1 MARGQDLFGDYLRF
15 LCRVIGDENHFP
27 TNKNLVWGAYIDQLF
42 MPDNFAF
49 MGQKIFINEKE
60 PKTDMGSSSWLQNM
74 QNRTS
79 HTIYFTRIFF
89 QQKFQKVSKKARFG
103 PFFTN
108 KIFRPINAK
117 LLGMKIWSI

>member
-1 MARGQDLFGDYLRF
+1 M
-15 LCRVIGDENHFP
+15 
-27 TNKNLVWGAYIDQLF
+27 AYIDELF
-42 MPDNFAF
+42 MPNNFVF
-49 MGQKIFINEKE
+49 MGRKNFISKKGPN
-60 PKTDMGSSSWLQNM
+60 TGMGNSPRLQNI

-108 KIFRPINAK
+108 KIFSTHKHKVVGHEK
-117 LLGMKIWSI
+117 LVNIGPKDQVFIGGKVVFITNNPTEESQVISF